1 MSEFGNERVMA
12 NARAMGEEDLKVF
25 LTQVDRRLLSGEIDR
40 RMEKL
45 ERLEKR
51 GKELFAEE

>member
-1 MSEFGNERVMA
+1 MSDFGNERVMA
-12 NARAMGEEDLKVF
+12 NARGMSEEELKVF
-25 LTQVDRRLLSGEIDR
+25 LTQVDRRLLSEEIDR

>member
-1 MSEFGNERVMA
+1 MSEFDIEDTKAIAKG
-12 NARAMGEEDLKVF
+12 MGEEQMKVF
-25 LTQVDRRLLSGEIDR
+25 LSEVNGKLLSQEIDK

>member
-1 MSEFGNERVMA
+1 MSEFDIEDTKRIAKG
-12 NARAMGEEDLKVF
+12 MGEEQMKVF
-25 LTQVDRRLLSGEIDR
+25 LSEANGKLLSQETDK

>member
-12 NARAMGEEDLKVF
+12 NARGMSEEELKVF
-25 LTQVDRRLLSGEIDR
+25 LTQVDRRLLSEEIDR

>member
-1 MSEFGNERVMA
+1 MSDFGNERVMA
-12 NARAMGEEDLKVF
+12 NARGMSEEELKVF
-25 LTQVDRRLLSGEIDR
+25 LTQVDRRLLSEEIDR

-45 ERLEKR
+45 ERLEKQ

>member
-12 NARAMGEEDLKVF
+12 NARAMGEEELKVF
-25 LTQVDRRLLSGEIDR
+25 LTQVDRRLLSEEIDR

>member
-1 MSEFGNERVMA
+1 MSEFDIEDTKRIAKG
-12 NARAMGEEDLKVF
+12 MGEEQMKVF
-25 LTQVDRRLLSGEIDR
+25 LSEVNGKLLSQEIDK